1 MRRRGE
7 DASTQAWALGK
18 AASQIRQ
25 ARRALAAARDRS
37 EDARARAAIEGMMS
51 EVDRV
56 ARRADAMRLR
66 MNAKAKSA
74 ITDAPRPPG
83 S

>member
-7 DASTQAWALGK
+7 DASEAADALGR
-18 AASQIRQ
+18 AASQIRA
-25 ARRALAAARDRS
+25 ARRNLADALDLS
-37 EDARARAAIEGMMS
+37 KDARARAAIETMMTDI
-51 EVDRV
+51 EVV

-66 MNAKAKSA
+66 LNAKEKSSIKDFSA
-74 ITDAPRPPG
+74 PG

>member
-51 EVDRV
+51 EIERV

-66 MNAKAKSA
+66 MNAKASGPA
-74 ITDAPRPPG
+74 VEA
-83 S
+83 

>member
-7 DASTQAWALGK
+7 DASAQAAALGK
-18 AASQIRQ
+18 AASQIRA
-25 ARRALAAARDRS
+25 ARRNLAAALDLA
-37 EDARARAAIEGMMS
+37 EDARARAAVTSMMADIEG
-51 EVDRV
+51 V

-66 MNAKAKSA
+66 MNAKAASA
-74 ITDAPRPPG
+74 ITDAAPSPD

>member
-1 MRRRGE
+1 MRRRNE
-7 DASTQAWALGK
+7 DTSEVAYPLGM

-25 ARRALAAARDRS
+25 ARMRLWVAHHLS
-37 EDARARAAIEGMMS
+37 KDARARAAIESMMADI
-51 EVDRV
+51 ERV

-66 MNAKAKSA
+66 LNAKEKSPIKDVPA
-74 ITDAPRPPG
+74 PG

>member
-1 MRRRGE
+1 M
-7 DASTQAWALGK
+7 GK

-51 EVDRV
+51 EIERV

-66 MNAKAKSA
+66 MNAKASGPA
-74 ITDAPRPPG
+74 VEA
-83 S
+83 

>member
-37 EDARARAAIEGMMS
+37 EDARGRAAIETMMADV
-51 EVDRV
+51 EVV

-66 MNAKAKSA
+66 LNAKAASEIPDVRDGA
-74 ITDAPRPPG
+74 
-83 S
+83 